1 MLSGI
6 SPVCCFL
13 FWWERLVLG
22 SMPVLSFYRN
32 GGNDSFK
39 QSCHKNLFKESVCK
53 NVFGFFWI
61 SGEVPKDFHACEYL
75 DSSNLD

>member
-13 FWWERLVLG
+13 LWWERLVLG

-32 GGNDSFK
+32 GGNVPIGHCVIKS
-39 QSCHKNLFKESVCK
+39 LR
-53 NVFGFFWI
+53 GIFFDKR
-61 SGEVPKDFHACEYL
+61 EVH
-75 DSSNLD
+75 